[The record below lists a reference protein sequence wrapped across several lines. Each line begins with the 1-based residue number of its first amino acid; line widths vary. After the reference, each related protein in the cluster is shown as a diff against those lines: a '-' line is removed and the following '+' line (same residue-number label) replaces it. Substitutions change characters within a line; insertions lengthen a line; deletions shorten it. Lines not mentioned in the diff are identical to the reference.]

1 METRTITINGHTFVV
16 HAGMRASDLKALGGI
31 APDRVLIAR
40 KPDGT
45 LELVPDHRPPSSP
58 QLIDAPRFIY
68 G

>member
-1 METRTITINGHTFVV
+1 METKTITINGHTFIVR
-16 HAGMRASDLKALGGI
+16 AGMRASELKSLAGI

-40 KPDGT
+40 KADGA

-58 QLIDAPRFIY
+58 QMIDAPRFIY